1 MKLAIS
7 NLAWDF
13 DQNQEVF
20 GHLKQLNISNIEGVL
35 SKIGGWDQLNY
46 ESLESY
52 HNLLQTQGLKVESI
66 QSIFFNYK
74 SEGLHDTESIVTH
87 IKQLVEYCK
96 ILNVKVMVLGSP
108 NLRVYTDDLQTKL
121 SQTFLEIDS
130 VLSGTG
136 IELSI
141 EPNTKI
147 YGGQYFHNLNQ
158 IVDFIV
164 TNKLKNIKT
173 MVDTHNLI
181 LEGYDPN
188 HEIKKFEKFINH
200 VHVSEQNLVPLKD
213 YKFHESFSKT
223 LKEIDYNKI
232 VTLEVKA
239 SENQFDVFQQFYRLY
254 S

>member
-20 GHLKQLNISNIEGVL
+20 EHLKQLNISNIEGVL
-35 SKIGGWDQLNY
+35 SKIGGWDDLNY
-46 ESLESY
+46 EMLKSY
-52 HNLLQTQGLKVESI
+52 HNLLQTNGLKVESI

-74 SEGLHDTESIVTH
+74 SEGLHDTHSIVSH

-108 NLRVYTDDLQTKL
+108 NLRVHTEDLQSKL

-130 VLSGTG
+130 LLKDTG

-147 YGGQYFHNLNQ
+147 YGGQYFHNLNE

-164 TNKLKNIKT
+164 SNNLVNIKT
-173 MVDTHNLI
+173 MIDTHNLI

-188 HEIKKFEKFINH
+188 HELKKFEKFINH
-200 VHVSEQNLVPLKD
+200 IHVSEQNLVPLID
-213 YKFHESFSKT
+213 YEFHKSFSKT
-223 LKEIDYNKI
+223 LKEIEYNKI
-232 VTLEVKA
+232 VTLEVKG
-239 SENQFDVFQQFYRLY
+239 SENQFDVFQEFYRLY

>member
-20 GHLKQLNISNIEGVL
+20 EHLKQLNISNIEGVL
-35 SKIGGWDQLNY
+35 SKIGVWDELNY
-46 ESLESY
+46 ELLQSY
-52 HNLLQTQGLKVESI
+52 YNLLQTQGLKVESI

-74 SEGLHDTESIVTH
+74 SEGLHDTESIVSH

-130 VLSGTG
+130 VLKGTG

-147 YGGQYFHNLNQ
+147 YGGQYFHNLKE

-164 TNKLKNIKT
+164 SNNLKNIKT

-188 HEIKKFEKFINH
+188 HEVKKFEKFINH
-200 VHVSEQNLVPLKD
+200 IHVSEQSLVPLHD
-213 YKFHESFSKT
+213 YKFHKSFSKT
-223 LKEIDYNKI
+223 LKEIEYNKI
-232 VTLEVKA
+232 VTLEVKG
-239 SENQFDVFQQFYRLY
+239 SENQFDVFQEFYRLY